1 MKRQQDYRWCDG
13 NTNLMNNRKIILK
26 ECKNAEETNL
36 KWIASYFKSSLTSNS
51 VYNSLAPLAKRS
63 TKSYWPGVLPPFTE
77 NHSENTP
84 FDSENLFLFLS
95 LGINSESPTTPTTQG
110 GKQTWPWQSS
120 KYYPHSLL
128 LKFHDRTVTVSFN
141 AIMRLLWS
149 IGFLKLL
156 QR

>member
-1 MKRQQDYRWCDG
+1 MRRQQDYRWCDG
-13 NTNLMNNRKIILK
+13 NTNLTNNRRIILK

-95 LGINSESPTTPTTQG
+95 FGIPPLQLPRAENKPNSG
-110 GKQTWPWQSS
+110 QSS
-120 KYYPHSLL
+120 KYYPRSLL
-128 LKFHDRTVTVSFN
+128 LNFHDRTVTVAFN
-141 AIMRLLWS
+141 AMRLLWS
-149 IGFLKLL
+149 IGFLKQL